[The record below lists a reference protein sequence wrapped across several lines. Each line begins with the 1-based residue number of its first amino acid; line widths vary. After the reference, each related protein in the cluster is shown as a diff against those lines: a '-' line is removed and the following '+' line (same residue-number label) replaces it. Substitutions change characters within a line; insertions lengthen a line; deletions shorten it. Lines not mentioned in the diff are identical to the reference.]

1 MTKAPDDLIIMDD
14 KDLLKKLKKGMEDI
28 NNKKV
33 CSVDEAFEE
42 VKKDKF
48 IN

>member
-14 KDLLKKLKKGMEDI
+14 KDLLKKLKKGMEDT

-33 CSVDEAFEE
+33 CFVDEAFEE
-42 VKKDKF
+42 VKER
-48 IN
+48 